1 MTAQVLFSM
10 FFSQKDPGLNAV
22 EEFDQIIKRFKK
34 KTNDGIR
41 SKILETQR
49 NTEVSQYTLIHSF
62 IKWCYSSNFKAYK
75 IIFYG
80 FMQRILD
87 QPILAS
93 AVFRK
98 LFQFSTLVI
107 FILRNTIIRTEI
119 YIFYYHLSF
128 WLLYSFLISLSLEGF
143 AFLLGFYKLLCQPQ
157 ITAQKMKFFIKDFFS
172 KCDQICRNLR
182 IWSHLLKK
190 SLIGNFSFCAVIAS
204 SKMTSYLKMLPVTK
218 ICFRHIIQTAI
229 TWANQ
234 VIWSSVLNSSQLRP
248 LSTL

>member
-1 MTAQVLFSM
+1 MNCFYRM
-10 FFSQKDPGLNAV
+10 IDRG
-22 EEFDQIIKRFKK
+22 
-34 KTNDGIR
+34 
-41 SKILETQR
+41 
-49 NTEVSQYTLIHSF
+49 
-62 IKWCYSSNFKAYK
+62 KA
-75 IIFYG
+75 F
-80 FMQRILD
+80 
-87 QPILAS
+87 
-93 AVFRK
+93 
-98 LFQFSTLVI
+98 
-107 FILRNTIIRTEI
+107 N
-119 YIFYYHLSF
+119 
-128 WLLYSFLISLSLEGF
+128 LISIR
-143 AFLLGFYKLLCQPQ
+143 YHCQRSSPQQISGITNFQVPSQ